1 MNYEWVRL
9 PPKSGV
15 FEGNVSLNAK
25 SIPMENQQPFEYESE
40 RLIQR
45 FSKTTFPKVNPHQ
58 PKKIDTGDSA
68 KVQDILGLPWI
79 SQGP

>member
-1 MNYEWVRL
+1 
-9 PPKSGV
+9 
-15 FEGNVSLNAK
+15 
-25 SIPMENQQPFEYESE
+25 MENQQPFEYESE

-68 KVQDILGLPWI
+68 KVQNILGLP
-79 SQGP
+79 